1 MKKQS
6 KAKKLLYSQ
15 KVAPYVFV
23 MPFIITFVVFF
34 AYSIVSMVIMSFQK
48 VAGPN
53 TTFVGLENY
62 KILKNAVFIKSLKNS
77 IFYTIV
83 TCLLMIPIPMVLA
96 AMLNSKHMRAKG
108 TFRSILFVPALT
120 SVVVAGVVF
129 RLMFGELE
137 GSFMNQVVGLFGID
151 PIVWLR
157 TPGTVWCTLFFLCL
171 WRWTGVNMMYYL
183 FRTAADTC

>member
-1 MKKQS
+1 MSEYINIGRDCIEKTEQS
-6 KAKKLLYSQ
+6 KK
-15 KVAPYVFV
+15 
-23 MPFIITFVVFF
+23 IIIFTESGTLCIRN
-34 AYSIVSMVIMSFQK
+34 AIYYYICCILRILHREYGDYEFQK

-157 TPGTVWCTLFFLCL
+157 TPGTVWCTLFSCVC
-171 WRWTGVNMMYYL
+171 GDGQV
-183 FRTAADTC
+183 